1 MSVETALCSVLNM
14 HSHKLSFF
22 YTFYI
27 VTGVGCTGV
36 HVTLYVYGCITG
48 NIIRLMLYAMYTKS
62 QAGDR
67 LQVLRHSTG
76 LEYFVIIRYTYMSII
91 T

>member
-1 MSVETALCSVLNM
+1 MSVCLSMGAALCCSVLYM
-14 HSHKLSFF
+14 HSHKFLLHLF
-22 YTFYI
+22 
-27 VTGVGCTGV
+27 
-36 HVTLYVYGCITG
+36 TLPPGLHATLNVYGCIVG
-48 NIIRLMLYAMYTKS
+48 NIIRLTLHVMYTKS

-76 LEYFVIIRYTYMSII
+76 LEYFGIIRYTYMSII

>member
-14 HSHKLSFF
+14 LATSLVFSTLFTLSP
-22 YTFYI
+22 
-27 VTGVGCTGV
+27 GV
-36 HVTLYVYGCITG
+36 HVTYCVYGCITG
-48 NIIRLMLYAMYTKS
+48 NIIRLTLYAMYTKS

-76 LEYFVIIRYTYMSII
+76 LECFVIIRYTYMSII